1 MLFKLQ
7 IVATKAEG
15 RTKSATPG
23 RGLTTP
29 LTTCWSASVSEM
41 AKESGRANLWVGET
55 FSYIYISECHVG
67 FMYRCSKQKTNSRF
81 RLPRTANT
89 DVHLFVPLTSRLLI
103 SCGVFLLVLFALS
116 IRIHSD
122 RKKNNL
128 HIYNM

>member
-7 IVATKAEG
+7 TVATKAEG

-55 FSYIYISECHVG
+55 FWYIYIFQNVVYGLCTAVLNKKQTAG
-67 FMYRCSKQKTNSRF
+67 FDFQE
-81 RLPRTANT
+81 LQIRTCT
-89 DVHLFVPLTSRLLI
+89 SLSHLRH
-103 SCGVFLLVLFALS
+103 A
-116 IRIHSD
+116 
-122 RKKNNL
+122 
-128 HIYNM
+128 Y